1 MSALRKLRAILTL
14 GLVSGIFWG
23 LAFMIGRAGYEL
35 YAFGQFGLSFG
46 NRMTW
51 VIAFIGFL
59 GGTIYAAGIALLP
72 QREGRSGLSAGQSAW
87 LGAIGGAVVALVLRF
102 LILGGVGS
110 AGLVGSVLYPMAVF
124 AALGAGTGYAI
135 TGTARRGALPKGEE
149 PRPEDRRL
157 AS

>member
-23 LAFMIGRAGYEL
+23 LAFMIGRGGYEL
-35 YAFGQFGLSFG
+35 IAFGHFGFPFG

-72 QREGRSGLSAGQSAW
+72 
-87 LGAIGGAVVALVLRF
+87 
-102 LILGGVGS
+102 
-110 AGLVGSVLYPMAVF
+110 GLVVLGWVWNMGRLLVEMEDEYLRMLEVRKMLWASAITLSICGGWGLVELF
-124 AALGAGTGYAI
+124 AAVP
-135 TGTARRGALPKGEE
+135 RLPVFFVFPIWCGG
-149 PRPEDRRL
+149 L
-157 AS
+157 AVGQLINRFTIGDGDCA